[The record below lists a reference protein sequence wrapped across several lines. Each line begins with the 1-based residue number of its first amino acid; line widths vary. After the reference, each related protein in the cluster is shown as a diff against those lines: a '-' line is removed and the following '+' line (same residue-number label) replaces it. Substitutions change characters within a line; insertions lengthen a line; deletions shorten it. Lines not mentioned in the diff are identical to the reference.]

1 MSIKKMKSTWK
12 IASMIF
18 VIGVLLLGSLTM
30 VNAVSASD
38 YDLTTDE
45 TTLNYTINGAI
56 WERFQPDTPTGSGTF
71 NSFLRIQATGSEQ
84 GYNTD
89 YRPLEFD
96 ELKSATFTHSFMLA
110 DVPIIYQDGEFY
122 REFQLDINE
131 KNSNP
136 NWYISL
142 DKFKVF
148 QTENASLTGY
158 PDEFPEPVYDL
169 DGDGDTWI
177 MLDYRANAGSGKRDY
192 RVLIPNDNFNENI
205 PYVVIYAM
213 HGAAGGQ
220 WVSDSGYEEWGARIV
235 ETFEST
241 TSTILYKEADP
252 SDIALPG
259 GGAHTVKIGDVVY
272 DTATVS
278 TSIGTPIGDVQFQ
291 YMMVGDAGWTDLGD
305 PVALD
310 VSGKATSINW
320 NATVAGTYYFRAI
333 YSGGIVIGMDG
344 IILASQSGDTEEPL
358 IVDKNE
364 TDTTTQLYKV
374 VDEGEDIAL
383 TSGVDEHTVL
393 IGDVVYDTAEVTDGT
408 QSLEGEFVQFQY
420 MMVGDLD
427 WTDLGD
433 PVVLDANGK
442 AKSINWTA
450 MVAGTYYFRAVFE
463 ETDEFYGSESGD
475 TEEPLIVDKNET
487 DTTTQLYKV
496 VDEGEDIALTSGVGE
511 HTVLIGDVVYDTAE
525 VTDGTQ
531 DVEGQVQF
539 QFMMEGDIYWTDLGD
554 LVTLDAEGKA
564 RSIDWEA
571 TVGGNYFFRAV
582 FIEND
587 EFYGSESG
595 DTEEPLIVDKNDTD
609 TTTQL
614 YLEAGETDT
623 ALLAGGD
630 HTVLIG
636 DIVYD
641 TAEVTDGTQDV
652 EGEVQFQYMMEG
664 DAGWTDLGD
673 PVTLVDGKARSIDW
687 EATIAGNYFFRA
699 VFIENDEFY
708 SSESGDTEEP
718 LIVEANYMD
727 QTVWA
732 KLIDPNE
739 DGEDPDAIGF
749 SGTGNWG
756 WYNGPIQMGDIYTFE
771 LWAGAA
777 KNDTSKGMQVGELTV
792 EYKMD
797 GTVAWETTLWGG
809 VLAPTGA
816 HVYISTS
823 DTVPKFPKDFMN
835 VDVDDEMGIYE
846 EPIYFA
852 YHSSMKIPMT

>member
-1 MSIKKMKSTWK
+1 
-12 IASMIF
+12 MIF

-136 NWYISL
+136 SWYISL

-475 TEEPLIVDKNET
+475 TEEPLIVDKNDT
-487 DTTTQLYKV
+487 DTTTQLYL
-496 VDEGEDIALTSGVGE
+496 EAGETDTALLAGGD
-511 HTVLIGDVVYDTAE
+511 HTVLVGDIVYDTAE

-539 QFMMEGDIYWTDLGD
+539 QFMMEGDIDWTDLGD

-595 DTEEPLIVDKNDTD
+595 
-609 TTTQL
+609 
-614 YLEAGETDT
+614 A
-623 ALLAGGD
+623 
-630 HTVLIG
+630 
-636 DIVYD
+636 
-641 TAEVTDGTQDV
+641 
-652 EGEVQFQYMMEG
+652 
-664 DAGWTDLGD
+664 
-673 PVTLVDGKARSIDW
+673 
-687 EATIAGNYFFRA
+687 
-699 VFIENDEFY
+699 
-708 SSESGDTEEP
+708 TEEP

-835 VDVDDEMGIYE
+835 VDVDDEMGSYE